1 MKKLLLTMMLAIA
14 VACTAQ
20 AAETTKSLYDRL
32 GGYNALS
39 AVANDLLPRL
49 QADKQLGR
57 FWANRGIDGVQREK
71 QLLIDFLS
79 AKSGGPMY
87 YTGRNMVQTHVGMK
101 ISESDWNIF
110 IGHLKAT
117 LTKFKVPKKET
128 SDVLGFIGSL
138 KTTMVEK

>member
-1 MKKLLLTMMLAIA
+1 MKKLLLTMMLALA

-20 AAETTKSLYDRL
+20 AGTAKSLYDRL

-39 AVANDLLPRL
+39 SVANDLLPRL
-49 QADKQLGR
+49 RADKQLGR
-57 FWANRGIDGVQREK
+57 FWAHRGIDGIQREK

-87 YTGRNMVQTHVGMK
+87 YTGRNMVQTHVGMG

-110 IGHLKAT
+110 LGHLKAT

-138 KTTMVEK
+138 KGTMVEK